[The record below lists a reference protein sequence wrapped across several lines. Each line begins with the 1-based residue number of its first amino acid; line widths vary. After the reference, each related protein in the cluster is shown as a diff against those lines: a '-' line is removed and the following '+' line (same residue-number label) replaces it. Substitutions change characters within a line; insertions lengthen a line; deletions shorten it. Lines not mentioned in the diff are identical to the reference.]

1 MRPSRTLS
9 IACVLGAF
17 VSVALASVARAE
29 ETAAP
34 GAAPGWRV
42 TARSY
47 PTNLPPG
54 GHGVIRIDVY
64 NIGAAP
70 SSGTV
75 TVTDT
80 LPPGVSATEAG
91 GSEFDRVV
99 HERWHCKGTAV
110 VKCTNIAGELPAID
124 PGDSEG
130 AIGVQS
136 IAIAVD
142 VPGGSPTAPNQVT
155 ISGGGAASPAS
166 VSEPLSVSSAPAGF
180 GFAGFSG
187 WFSNGNGTIDT
198 QAGSHPYELTVP
210 LDFNTVAPEEEP
222 EPAGG
227 EARTIAVNLPP
238 GLIGDPE
245 ATPRC
250 RQQFDA
256 RRCPADT
263 QIGFDTANIA
273 DTEADPLPVY
283 NLVPPSGLP
292 AQFGFTLAGISTF
305 LDASVRSGGDY
316 GITEH
321 ADNVAQREIPF
332 NSITI
337 WGVPAE
343 PSHDALRRAPNCLE
357 GCESDAAP
365 APFLTLPTSCTPEA
379 QPFTIAADTWQD
391 EALQATDRFELPG
404 ESGLP
409 TGFTGCERLALH
421 PSLTLEP
428 ETTESDTATG
438 LQAEVKVPQEG
449 LLSTE
454 GLASADIQ
462 NTTVTLPE
470 GVVVNPGQAAGLAA
484 CQAGAGPG
492 ADDLPREGE
501 NGEEE
506 RFAGPPE
513 CPPTSKIGTVTIET
527 PLLADKLEG
536 AIYVLQSNPPNL
548 QILVAASADGVNVK
562 LIGDVHLNEQTGRIT
577 TTFSDAPQLPFTDF
591 KLTFDGGARAAL
603 DTPTQCG
610 AYETTSDFT
619 PWGSPFVADAFPSS
633 AFAITGGPAGAPC
646 PASPLPLSPSL
657 AAGTASTQ
665 AGGFTSFSMQLA
677 RGDGQQRISS
687 LRLQLPQGL
696 LGMVAKVPL
705 CGEPQ
710 AQLGTCPASSQIGHA
725 VVQSGPGSDP
735 LELPQPGDPEIPIY
749 LTGPTL
755 LEGPDQSV
763 APYGLSIVTP
773 VLAGPF
779 DLGTVVT
786 RAKIEV
792 NPTTAQITVTSD
804 PLPQILDGVPTDLR
818 TIDAVIDRPEFIFN
832 PTDCEPQSFA
842 GTVTGVQGATAE
854 VSSPFGIGGCRE
866 LAFAP
871 KLSASTSGH
880 TSKALGAS
888 LTVKIAYPSGGGEAN
903 LHKVDVE
910 LPKALP
916 TQLKTLNKACT
927 EAQFNA
933 DPAGCPPASD
943 IAHVV
948 VHTPVLA
955 SPLAGPVYLV
965 SHGGAAFP
973 DVEMVLQGEG
983 VELIVDGHTQIK
995 QGITYSHFETIPDAP
1010 FSSFEFVAPQG
1021 EYALFTAHGNL
1032 CDQKLTMPTT
1042 MTGQNG
1048 AVLEQNTPV
1057 EVEGC
1062 PGAIAITSHKIKGRT
1077 ITLSVVV
1084 PAAGRLTA
1092 SGRGLSRTSKSSAGR
1107 ETLTLKLHKSRARE
1121 PRARVK
1127 LSFIPKQGQELQ
1139 QSMTVTQ
1146 SNPTRRS

>member
-1 MRPSRTLS
+1 MSALGIGHRRVPPPAALARAAVLS
-9 IACVLGAF
+9 IACALGAF
-17 VSVALASVARAE
+17 VSAARAE

-34 GAAPGWRV
+34 GWRL

-70 SSGTV
+70 SSEPV

-80 LPPGVSATEAG
+80 LPGGVKATEAG
-91 GSEFDRVV
+91 GSEFDKVV
-99 HERWHCKGTAV
+99 HERWKCTGTTV
-110 VKCTNIAGELPAID
+110 VKCTNIPAELPAID

-130 AIGVQS
+130 SIGVQS
-136 IAIAVD
+136 IAIAID
-142 VPGGSPTAPNQVT
+142 VPGASPTVPNQVT
-155 ISGGGAASPAS
+155 ISGGGAASAAS
-166 VSEPLSVSSAPAGF
+166 VSEPLSVSSTPAGF
-180 GFAGFSG
+180 GFAGFTG

-210 LDFNTVAPEEEP
+210 LDFNTVEPEEEP

-227 EARTIAVNLPP
+227 EARNITVELPP
-238 GLIGDPE
+238 GLIGDPQ
-245 ATPRC
+245 AVPRC
-250 RQQFDA
+250 PRQQFDA

-263 QIGFDTANIA
+263 QIGFDTAYIA
-273 DTEADPLPVY
+273 GTEPDPLPVY
-283 NLVPPSGLP
+283 NLVAPSSLP
-292 AQFGFTLAGISTF
+292 AQFGFSLVGISTF

-321 ADNVAQREIPF
+321 VEGLAQREVVF
-332 NSITI
+332 NSLTI

-343 PSHDALRRAPNCLE
+343 PSHNALRRAPAPEECEE
-357 GCESDAAP
+357 GCPSYAAKTP
-365 APFLTLPTSCTPEA
+365 LLTLPTSCTPEA
-379 QPFTIAADTWQD
+379 QPFTIDANTWQD
-391 EALQATDRFELPG
+391 AGLQATDQFELQG

-409 TGFTGCERLALH
+409 TGFTGCEHLVFD
-421 PSLTLEP
+421 PSLTLVP

-438 LQAEVKVPQEG
+438 LTAEVKVPQEG
-449 LLSTE
+449 LLSAE

-470 GVVVNPGQAAGLAA
+470 GVVVNPGQAAGLEA
-484 CQAGAGPG
+484 CQPAEDGAGT
-492 ADDLPREGE
+492 E
-501 NGEEE
+501 
-506 RFAGPPE
+506 GPPS
-513 CPPTSKIGTVTIET
+513 CPPASKVGTVTIET

-536 AIYVLQSNPPNL
+536 NIYVLQSNPPNL
-548 QILVAASADGVNVK
+548 EILVAASADGVNVK
-562 LIGDVHLNEQTGRIT
+562 LIGNVHLDEQTGQIT

-603 DTPTQCG
+603 DTPTQC
-610 AYETTSDFT
+610 ATYETTSDFT
-619 PWGSPFVADAFPSS
+619 PWGSPSVADAFPSS
-633 AFAITGGPAGAPC
+633 AFAITGGPEGGAC
-646 PASPLPLSPSL
+646 PSSPLPLSPSL
-657 AAGTASTQ
+657 QAGTASTQ

-687 LRLQLPQGL
+687 LRFTMPQGL
-696 LGMVAKVPL
+696 LGMVSKVPL

-710 AQLGTCPASSQIGHA
+710 AQMGSCPASSEIGHT
-725 VVQSGPGSDP
+725 VVEAGPGSFP
-735 LELPQPGDPEIPIY
+735 LTIPEPGRPEAPIY
-749 LTGPTL
+749 LTGGY
-755 LEGPDQSV
+755 EG

-792 NPTTAQITVTSD
+792 NPTTSQLTVTTD

-818 TIDAVIDRPEFIFN
+818 AIEAAIDRPEFMFN
-832 PTDCEPQSFA
+832 PTSCEPQSFA
-842 GTVTGVQGATAE
+842 GTVTGAQGSTAGS
-854 VSSPFGIGGCRE
+854 SSPFGIGGCRE

-871 KLSASTSGH
+871 KLSASTNGA

-888 LTVKIAYPSGGGEAN
+888 LTVKIAYSGGGEAN

-916 TQLKTLNKACT
+916 TQLKTLKEACT

-943 IAHVV
+943 IAHVL

-955 SPLAGPVYLV
+955 SPLMGPVYLV

-983 VELIVDGHTQIK
+983 VTLVVDGKTQIK
-995 QGITYSHFETIPDAP
+995 KGITYSHFETIPDAP

-1021 EYALFTAHGNL
+1021 AYALFAANGDL
-1032 CDQKLTMPTT
+1032 CEEKLAMPTT
-1042 MTGQNG
+1042 MMGQNG
-1048 AVLEQNTPV
+1048 AILKQNTPV
-1057 EVEGC
+1057 QVMGC
-1062 PGAIAITSHKIKGRT
+1062 H
-1077 ITLSVVV
+1077 
-1084 PAAGRLTA
+1084 
-1092 SGRGLSRTSKSSAGR
+1092 
-1107 ETLTLKLHKSRARE
+1107 RARAKNVRK
-1121 PRARVK
+1121 RAKNARK
-1127 LSFIPKQGQELQ
+1127 STRIH
-1139 QSMTVTQ
+1139 
-1146 SNPTRRS
+1146 PTRRS

>member
-1 MRPSRTLS
+1 MMMSRGTDRRRIPLP
-9 IACVLGAF
+9 AALVLLVLCAF
-17 VSVALASVARAE
+17 ASPAAAHAE
-29 ETAAP
+29 ETP
-34 GAAPGWRV
+34 APGWQL

-70 SSGTV
+70 SRGTV

-80 LPPGVSATEAG
+80 LPAGVTATEAG
-91 GSEFDRVV
+91 GSEFDKVV
-99 HERWHCKGTAV
+99 HERWICKGTTV

-130 AIGVQS
+130 SIGVQS
-136 IAIAVD
+136 IAIAID
-142 VPGGSPTAPNQVT
+142 VPGASPTVPNQVT
-155 ISGGGAASPAS
+155 IAGGGAPSPAS
-166 VSEPLSVSSAPAGF
+166 ASEPLSVSSTPAGF
-180 GFAGFSG
+180 GFAGFAG
-187 WFSNGNGTIDT
+187 WFSNAGGTIDT

-210 LDFNTVAPEEEP
+210 LDYNTVQPEEEP

-227 EARTIAVNLPP
+227 EARSITVELPP
-238 GLIGDPE
+238 GTIGDPQ

-250 RQQFDA
+250 ERQQFDA

-263 QIGFDTANIA
+263 QIGFDTAN
-273 DTEADPLPVY
+273 TGPEPQPLPVY
-283 NLVPPSGLP
+283 NLLPARGLP

-321 ADNVAQREIPF
+321 VEDLAQREVLF
-332 NSITI
+332 NSLTI

-343 PSHDALRRAPNCLE
+343 PIHNALRRAPNCPE
-357 GCESDAAP
+357 GCKSDAAQ
-365 APFLTLPTSCTPEA
+365 APFLTLPTSCGSAEA
-379 QPFTIAADTWQD
+379 QAFTIAANTWQD
-391 EALQATDRFELPG
+391 AGLQATDQFELHG

-409 TGFTGCERLALH
+409 TGFTGCERLAFA
-421 PSLTLEP
+421 PTLTLAP

-438 LQAEVKVPQEG
+438 LTAEVRVPQEG

-484 CQAGAGPG
+484 CQAGTGPG
-492 ADDLPREGE
+492 TDDLPREGE

-506 RFAGPPE
+506 RFTGPPE
-513 CPPTSKIGTVTIET
+513 CPPTAKIGTVTIET
-527 PLLADKLEG
+527 PLLADRLEG
-536 AIYVLQSNPPNL
+536 SIYVLQSNPPNL
-548 QILVAASADGVNVK
+548 QLLVAAAADGVNVK
-562 LIGDVHLNEQTGRIT
+562 LIGNVHLNEQTGQIT

-591 KLTFDGGARAAL
+591 RLSFDGGARAAL
-603 DTPTQCG
+603 DTPTQC
-610 AYETTSDFT
+610 ATYATTSDFT
-619 PWGSPFVADAFPSS
+619 PWGSPSVADALPTS
-633 AFAITGGPAGAPC
+633 AFAITGGPTGAPC
-646 PASPLPLSPSL
+646 PSSPLPLSPSL
-657 AAGTASTQ
+657 VAGTASTQ
-665 AGGFTSFSMQLA
+665 AGAFTSFSLQLA

-687 LRLQLPQGL
+687 LRFEMPQGL
-696 LGMVAKVPL
+696 LGMVSKVPL

-710 AQLGTCPASSQIGHA
+710 AQLGSCPASSQIGHTTVEA
-725 VVQSGPGSDP
+725 GPGSFP
-735 LELPQPGDPEIPIY
+735 LSIPEPGRPEAPIY
-749 LTGPTL
+749 LTSGY
-755 LEGPDQSV
+755 GG

-779 DLGTVVT
+779 DLGTVIT
-786 RAKIEV
+786 RARIEV
-792 NPTTAQITVTSD
+792 NPTTAQITVATD

-818 TIDAVIDRPEFIFN
+818 TIEAVIDRPEFIFN
-832 PTDCEPQSFA
+832 PTDCEPQSFS
-842 GTVTGVQGATAE
+842 GTVTGAQGAAPA

-866 LAFAP
+866 LGFAP
-871 KLSASTSGH
+871 KLSASTNGA

-888 LTVKIAYPSGGGEAN
+888 LTVKIAYPGPAGGGEAN
-903 LHKVDVE
+903 LRKVDVE
-910 LPKALP
+910 LPKSLP

-933 DPAGCPPASD
+933 NPAGCPPQSD

-955 SPLAGPVYLV
+955 SPLMGPVYLV

-983 VELIVDGHTQIK
+983 VTLIVDGHTLIK
-995 QGITYSHFETIPDAP
+995 KGITYSHFETIPDAP
-1010 FSSFEFVAPQG
+1010 FSSFEFTAPQG

-1032 CDQKLTMPTT
+1032 CNQKLVMPTA

-1048 AVLEQNTPV
+1048 AVLKQNTSV
-1057 EVEGC
+1057 QVMGC
-1062 PGAIAITSHKIKGRT
+1062 HRAKAKKVRKR
-1077 ITLSVVV
+1077 
-1084 PAAGRLTA
+1084 AKNAR
-1092 SGRGLSRTSKSSAGR
+1092 KSTR
-1107 ETLTLKLHKSRARE
+1107 IH
-1121 PRARVK
+1121 
-1127 LSFIPKQGQELQ
+1127 
-1139 QSMTVTQ
+1139 
-1146 SNPTRRS
+1146 PTRRS